1 MRNIGVRKNKNA
13 KNTEVELD
21 IGSLFSDLSEM
32 YNRTILLTEKLRTKG
47 YKRSSDEVF
56 EIGILLKHALRISG
70 DALSHL
76 PL

>member
-56 EIGILLKHALRISG
+56 EIGILLNHALRISG